1 MTLTS
6 YIAELLGLYMVVAG
20 VLMVVKTKAMLE
32 LMPKFIE
39 NPALTYLLGS
49 LRVLIGLA
57 IVLARD
63 AWAGTLG
70 MVLLIIGWLTL
81 LRGIAMLLLPLETER
96 KLLAAFTRVSV
107 WYASAA
113 SQSSSAPGLLT
124 PVSPPDR
131 NKAAQTQF
139 PAGGNRL

>member
-20 VLMVVKTKAMLE
+20 VLMVVKTKAMLD

-107 WYASAA
+107 WYASTAVA
-113 SQSSSAPGLLT
+113 IVVGAWL
-124 PVSPPDR
+124 
-131 NKAAQTQF
+131 AY
-139 PAGGNRL
+139 AGFTA

>member
-20 VLMVVKTKAMLE
+20 VLMVVKRKAVLE
-32 LMPKFIE
+32 LMPKFVE

-96 KLLAAFTRVSV
+96 KLLAAFTRNSV

-113 SQSSSAPGLLT
+113 VAIVVGAWL
-124 PVSPPDR
+124 
-131 NKAAQTQF
+131 AY
-139 PAGGNRL
+139 AGFTA